1 MKQLHTLYIEYL
13 PSSRSIKKLEE
24 KIGELNMDYKQFCED
39 WSTATGVNIMEQQ

>member
-1 MKQLHTLYIEYL
+1 MLQHTLYIEYL

-39 WSTATGVNIMEQQ
+39 WSTVSRKSVEVE